1 MEHHARTPP
10 GTLEIRGAEIYTVPG
25 LPLWLNVPNCPQVSD
40 SDTIE
45 WEDEAARLGKWKKT
59 PSYYTYCNSTLCKI
73 HPNGTLTLHKPKE
86 MTKKYRVKV
95 YNSAGSL
102 KCNENVTVIMEE
114 ELQPPV
120 LSYNC
125 TSAGASVYCV
135 TSARNTVN
143 LTLSWS
149 TKSQTTGEKSIG
161 RNIKEKSYPVRCVVS
176 NRAHE
181 SKETVTINCPVW
193 DLYLIVSVAGGGA
206 ALIIFIALVV
216 YSVKYKPWR
225 SRSRT
230 EEDVEIN
237 RPQTTTVQRQL
248 PPPVGQSST
257 GPLSSGIQ
265 GDGTDHG
272 LIQKPATPHRPG
284 EPTPGGRKGK
294 QTRSQRL
301 PASAPG
307 QTATTCE
314 APAPPQSRPALPGNH
329 PSEQAPRPQPRTK
342 SKPPRQSR
350 KSRL

>member
-1 MEHHARTPP
+1 MEVEGLLRLFPWAGLSYMLLLS

-181 SKETVTINCPVW
+181 SKETVTINCP
-193 DLYLIVSVAGGGA
+193 
-206 ALIIFIALVV
+206 
-216 YSVKYKPWR
+216 
-225 SRSRT
+225 